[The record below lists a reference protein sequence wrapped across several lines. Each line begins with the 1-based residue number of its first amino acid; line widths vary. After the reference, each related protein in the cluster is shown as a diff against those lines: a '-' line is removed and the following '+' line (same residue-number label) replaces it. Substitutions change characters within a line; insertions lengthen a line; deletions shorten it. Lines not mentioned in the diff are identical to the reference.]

1 MQVRRKLTTQLCPK
15 PHSVRPWA
23 YGKELHKRS
32 LLPLAFSPFSSKA
45 PDSMIQIQSCGRQAW
60 APSPAASNAPVQ
72 RQNWRLGF
80 QGRKA
85 PQNTNLRVLWQPP
98 HPLKHV
104 RGLKNPLP
112 CRTNNVNSWGPSSCW
127 VCQQPGLWRA
137 GQPPEG
143 LVAGSGAP
151 GAPVPFL
158 NIHGSA
164 DV

>member
-1 MQVRRKLTTQLCPK
+1 MCQGSGHSRVDITQIEELDLFWFGSGNGTKGFVQVRRKLTTQLCPK
-15 PHSVRPWA
+15 PRSVRPWA
-23 YGKELHKRS
+23 HGKQLHKRS

-60 APSPAASNAPVQ
+60 APSPAVSNALVQ

-85 PQNTNLRVLWQPP
+85 PHNTNPRVLWQPP

-112 CRTNNVNSWGPSSCW
+112 C
-127 VCQQPGLWRA
+127 
-137 GQPPEG
+137 
-143 LVAGSGAP
+143 
-151 GAPVPFL
+151 
-158 NIHGSA
+158 
-164 DV
+164 